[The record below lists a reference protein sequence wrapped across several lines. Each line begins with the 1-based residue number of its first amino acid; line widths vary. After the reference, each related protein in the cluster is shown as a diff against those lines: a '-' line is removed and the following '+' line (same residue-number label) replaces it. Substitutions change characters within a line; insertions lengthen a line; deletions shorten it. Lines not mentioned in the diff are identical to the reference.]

1 MEGDSMV
8 ILYIL
13 YLVLFVVTAIF
24 GIVCVKIKLAGMNVK
39 DFFDFILAINDL
51 DSLYVYSK
59 SNRKMTKNEQTM
71 FLKEAET
78 VFSILE
84 KIPSML
90 SKICLCG
97 TVLLDLNFIPLKLFR
112 LIALL
117 WSKVFKSSLYLSH
130 ALAVVG
136 NPSCAN
142 IQELTVTNVN
152 HAFFD
157 FFIIPLTFLTMKIN
171 QLRIP

>member
-1 MEGDSMV
+1 MLQYYYNDVTLILQKYYKCGIIRYTMEGDSMV

-71 FLKEAET
+71 FLKEAEK
-78 VFSILE
+78 VFSIFE
-84 KIPSML
+84 KIPSMIWEDEYEKYDKVL
-90 SKICLCG
+90 QTYKEIRVSRWTEA
-97 TVLLDLNFIPLKLFR
+97 TV
-112 LIALL
+112 
-117 WSKVFKSSLYLSH
+117 
-130 ALAVVG
+130 
-136 NPSCAN
+136 
-142 IQELTVTNVN
+142 
-152 HAFFD
+152 
-157 FFIIPLTFLTMKIN
+157 
-171 QLRIP
+171 